1 MKIAEKTLNY
11 VKSITAQAISCSGSG
26 HTGASLGVSAIMLA
40 LFKDHYNFDISDTDY
55 LNRDRFVLSAGHA
68 CPVYYT
74 LLSLFGFDVSL
85 QDLKNLQKLGS
96 KTPGNPE
103 YKTTDG
109 VEISTGL
116 AGQGV
121 ANAVGMALAQS
132 IMAERFNSVGFPIIN
147 HYTYCLAS
155 DGCLME
161 GVAQEA
167 CSLAGNLN
175 LNKLILLYDS
185 NDVTMDGSLSL
196 TNRENISKKFKAMG
210 WNVVKCYKGND
221 FFACSKAIQKAK
233 SSQNPTIIIFKT
245 TSGIGTSKEG
255 TSSIHS
261 VALSGEEI
269 KVFNKKMGVCENFY
283 VPNDVRDWCMASS
296 RMGKLEHEKWNQ
308 NLAVYAN
315 SNPELYRQLN
325 NFFDKK
331 KIDIDK
337 LARNSYKCE
346 GMSGREVNKIV
357 LNELGE
363 KLFQI
368 MGGTADVS
376 LQSYTS
382 IDDAGNYYTG
392 NRRGRNIHFGV
403 REHAMGAIIN
413 GISLYEDFIPF
424 CTTFLS
430 FSNYMLPSIRM
441 AALMKCNS
449 IFFFT
454 HDSIYVGEEGATYQ
468 PIEELGTLRSIIGLT
483 TIRPC
488 DGNELLA
495 GYKYYLREGGPVA
508 FILSKQPMDVVDSKY
523 KDAEFGGYILKPAKK
538 DADIIIYASGSE
550 VSLAVAVAN
559 ELEKKYDVSVVSMPS
574 LNIFE
579 KQTLAYKNKVLQKSA
594 TLRVAIE
601 ASNDSTWY
609 KYLGDNG
616 LFISVED
623 YQKSG
628 NGKEV
633 YESAG
638 FNVKDIVR
646 RITKRM
652 PR

>member
-1 MKIAEKTLNY
+1 
-11 VKSITAQAISCSGSG
+11 
-26 HTGASLGVSAIMLA
+26 
-40 LFKDHYNFDISDTDY
+40 
-55 LNRDRFVLSAGHA
+55 
-68 CPVYYT
+68 
-74 LLSLFGFDVSL
+74 
-85 QDLKNLQKLGS
+85 
-96 KTPGNPE
+96 
-103 YKTTDG
+103 
-109 VEISTGL
+109 
-116 AGQGV
+116 
-121 ANAVGMALAQS
+121 
-132 IMAERFNSVGFPIIN
+132 
-147 HYTYCLAS
+147 
-155 DGCLME
+155 
-161 GVAQEA
+161 
-167 CSLAGNLN
+167 
-175 LNKLILLYDS
+175 
-185 NDVTMDGSLSL
+185 
-196 TNRENISKKFKAMG
+196 
-210 WNVVKCYKGND
+210 
-221 FFACSKAIQKAK
+221 
-233 SSQNPTIIIFKT
+233 
-245 TSGIGTSKEG
+245 
-255 TSSIHS
+255 
-261 VALSGEEI
+261 
-269 KVFNKKMGVCENFY
+269 
-283 VPNDVRDWCMASS
+283 
-296 RMGKLEHEKWNQ
+296 
-308 NLAVYAN
+308 
-315 SNPELYRQLN
+315 
-325 NFFDKK
+325 
-331 KIDIDK
+331 
-337 LARNSYKCE
+337 
-346 GMSGREVNKIV
+346 MSGREVNKIV